1 MREKYHDKQH
11 KILIDKQQKL
21 LIDTLSKKLNIFQ
34 EQWYQISKQE
44 EEELQYQREKYNK
57 KQHKIMIG

>member
-1 MREKYHDKQH
+1 MREKYHDKQ
-11 KILIDKQQKL
+11 KQILIGEQQKL
-21 LIDTLSKKLNIFQ
+21 LIYSLANKLKLFQ

-44 EEELQYQREKYNK
+44 EEELQYQREKYNE